1 MPQQTLNSEN
11 NTAVV
16 WMTQTTET
24 VSFPESGAILST
36 GSPNSENLA
45 NDPVAYWLEII
56 RHMSNRTIVAY
67 HNALRMP
74 GEKEGISMKSPHQLY
89 NIDSESRPVVSQWF
103 EDHPR
108 LPRVIEEIARQAQQ
122 LWAKTGCNALPLRI
136 TAENEDDQM
145 TLILSIP
152 STDNPER
159 DTDLLWELMTWRST
173 EQRQDVSSLPII
185 LMLEYPSNAEV

>member
-24 VSFPESGAILST
+24 VSFPESGAILSPR
-36 GSPNSENLA
+36 SPNSEKLA
-45 NDPVAYWLEII
+45 NDPVAYWLEMI

-74 GEKEGISMKSPHQLY
+74 GEKEGVSMKSPHQLY
-89 NIDSESRPVVSQWF
+89 TIDSESRPVVSQWF

-108 LPRVIEEIARQAQQ
+108 LPRVIEKIARQAQQ
-122 LWAKTGCNALPLRI
+122 LWAKTGCSALPLRI

-152 STDNPER
+152 STNNPER